1 MSNVEP
7 DIITLGKSIGNGHP
21 LSVTIT
27 RKDIA
32 DIFNNGMEYF
42 NSFGGNPVSCAVGQ
56 AVLNVI
62 KDEDLQSNAFEV
74 GSYLFQGL
82 LNLKNRYEIIGDVRG
97 RGLFLGVE
105 LIKESN
111 HNHIISAS
119 EEAKTAINLMRDKNI
134 LLSTDGPDNNVIK
147 IKPPLVFNRKN
158 ADYLLDS
165 FDNVLSEM
173 TIKVK

>member
-1 MSNVEP
+1 MSSVKP

-32 DIFNNGMEYF
+32 DMFNNGMEYF
-42 NSFGGNPVSCAVGQ
+42 NSFGGNPVSCEVGQ
-56 AVLNVI
+56 AVLDVI
-62 KDEDLQSNAFEV
+62 KDEGLQNNALEV

-82 LNLKNRYEIIGDVRG
+82 LNLKNNYDIIGDVRG

-111 HNHIISAS
+111 QMIPAS
-119 EEAKTAINLMRDKNI
+119 EEAKKAINLMRDRNI
-134 LLSTDGPDNNVIK
+134 LLSTDGPENNVIK

-165 FDNVLSEM
+165 FDSVLSEM
-173 TIKVK
+173 TIKVKKC